1 MGVVTCRL
9 VDIPQYPSICA
20 RTFRL
25 EIWEVP
31 EDYVADFAG
40 SSDVDSPI
48 GKRPIGTYDNVS
60 EEYTSCIWVH
70 SHPVGSLGKRLDYQI
85 LILLSPFT
93 HPRV

>member
-1 MGVVTCRL
+1 MGVITCRL
-9 VDIPQYPSICA
+9 VDILQ

-25 EIWEVP
+25 ENWEVP

-48 GKRPIGTYDNVS
+48 GKRPIGTCDDVS
-60 EEYTSCIWVH
+60 EECTYCLWVH
-70 SHPVGSLGKRLDYQI
+70 SHPIGSLGKRLDHQI
-85 LILLSPFT
+85 LILLAPFT